1 MKKLLITEDDKSH
14 ILKLYGLITEAIDP
28 NSGGTVTINNYYPSG
43 WYSLDNKDTK
53 SGKIIKE
60 QLNETLTQVT
70 EFTKK
75 YPNSIVSVKFISQE
89 SAIPNKDNEGKSG
102 GGYLKVGGLSD
113 LRKQYLE
120 TYIKEYFDDLKAK
133 GIIGQSVEIPP
144 IQYEKKDIVTPW
156 VGTSFCPSNA
166 TEDQQRGECY
176 NKYKEGVRTKNADI
190 MAYKAKYD
198 TEQKSELEI
207 TVKLKEEPKIT
218 TTTIDYGKCAVQLK
232 IRVWVE
238 SHNCQNAE
246 FFIFAN
252 DLLLY
257 NTQGGMTA
265 NLNNADTSRG
275 IPKPTA
281 PPIFDAEYLNPGYG
295 ELKNGDGTF
304 SYGYGIKKLSG
315 DKQGSR
321 SDTFTITKEQSLE
334 LLKKS
339 DGKINLWMIA
349 TTSAAHKD
357 IPKVTITKS
366 DGTVIYNKAPKI
378 RQGKLLTLDGCTYK
392 VIEGNNAS
400 VPSVASYVNKIRD
413 ERSALQKTYEIKGGS
428 KKKQQKMDTKSLIL
442 ERCTELVDKMTNL
455 LQYLKLKLQPS
466 ESRYGTPE
474 IEAEITK
481 NYELFES
488 LLTDTGTDEN
498 PQPQLYKSDGI
509 FHDETIANDK
519 LFGDVRQ
526 DLEQFYEGFNAVFVK
541 NKKVFKNG
549 IRNSSGELDGNKIL
563 NNIKNLKQYM
573 ID

>member
-1 MKKLLITEDDKSH
+1 MKKLLITEDDKKH
-14 ILKLYGLITEAIDP
+14 ILNLYGLLTEAIDP
-28 NSGGTVTINNYYPSG
+28 NSGGTTTINNYYPSG
-43 WYSLDNKDTK
+43 WYTLGNKDTQ
-53 SGKIIKE
+53 SGKIIQN
-60 QLNETLTQVT
+60 QLDEILVQVT
-70 EFTKK
+70 EFAKK

-89 SAIPNKDNEGKSG
+89 SAIPNKDNEGKAG
-102 GGYLKVGGLSD
+102 GGYLEVGGLSD

-120 TYIKEYFDDLKAK
+120 AHIKKYFDNLKAN
-133 GIIGQSVEIPP
+133 GVIGQTVEVPP
-144 IQYEKKDIVTPW
+144 IEYERKPIVTAW
-156 VGTSFCPSNA
+156 VGTPFCPANA
-166 TEDQQRGECY
+166 TKEQQRGECY
-176 NKYKEGVRTKNADI
+176 KKYKAGEKTTYKDYFNKYQKE
-190 MAYKAKYD
+190 
-198 TEQKSELEI
+198 QSSQLEI

-265 NLNNADTSRG
+265 NLNNAGTSRG
-275 IPKPTA
+275 I
-281 PPIFDAEYLNPGYG
+281 PIFDAEYLNPGYG

-315 DKQGSR
+315 DKEGSR

-428 KKKQQKMDTKSLIL
+428 KKKQQKMDTKALIL

-498 PQPQLYKSDGI
+498 PQPQLYKSDGT

-541 NKKVFKNG
+541 SKKVFSNG